1 MIKKTNNRNFT
12 YGTLQISNVNKTDI
26 MTKQTHIAKQK
37 HRNYTATVKMQTTC
51 SKPKHDSPNDMADTC
66 EYRLVKKFQV
76 GITMPT
82 FRTHSS
88 RPVKLV
94 LLLFR

>member
-12 YGTLQISNVNKTDI
+12 YGTFQIPNVKNPDI

-37 HRNYTATVKMQTTC
+37 QGNYTASVKMQTTC
-51 SKPKHDSPNDMADTC
+51 SKPTHYSPNDMADSY
-66 EYRLVKKFQV
+66 EYRLVKKFQE

-82 FRTHSS
+82 FRMHSS
-88 RPVKLV
+88 DHVNLV